1 MKILVL
7 KSTINKIKISSKGL
21 NRGFELEERISKCK
35 ERLIVILQSKEHRE
49 RMEKTNTASEKYGT
63 PLNKP
68 KQM

>member
-35 ERLIVILQSKEHRE
+35 ERLIVILQFKEHRE
-49 RMEKTNTASEKYGT
+49 RMEKTSTASEKYGT

>member
-49 RMEKTNTASEKYGT
+49 RMEKTNTASEKYGR